1 MTFERISPRNAFVAL
16 CNARWVFGDE
26 AAEQCFNDTR
36 AASEDVLDIVNVFM
50 VAAANGQIPIYDAI
64 SGERRFP
71 ICAQDELIETFVILM
86 AEEVHRNPW
95 PITPPAPLYAIDR
108 SDVEEFIS
116 TWLEE
121 DGLDDMRLVDAP
133 SQSTPTVK
141 NAGITQRDVLLDKNV
156 ILSLAPA
163 TERQLLRLSEVKR
176 ITGLSKS
183 AIYARMKDADF
194 PKQKNLGP
202 QTVAWWSDEVAGCIS
217 SRT

>member
-1 MTFERISPRNAFVAL
+1 MTFEQVSPRNAFVAI
-16 CNARWVFGDE
+16 CKARWLFGDE
-26 AAEQCFNDTR
+26 AAKQCCNDTR
-36 AASEDVLDIVNVFM
+36 AASDDALYVVNAFI
-50 VAAANGQIPIYDAI
+50 AAAADGRIPIYDAI
-64 SGERRFP
+64 SGEREFP
-71 ICAQDELIETFVILM
+71 ICAHDELIETFVRLM
-86 AEEVHRNPW
+86 AEEAHWDPW

-108 SDVEEFIS
+108 SDVEQFIS

-133 SQSTPTVK
+133 SQSTATVK
-141 NAGITQRDVLLDKNV
+141 NAGIPQRDVLLDKNV

-202 QTVAWWSDEVAGCIS
+202 QTVAWWSDEVAQWIS